1 MIIESNVPQKIIDLY
16 KPYKKQFE
24 SVKHVLQGH
33 TFYLDQRYMPID
45 IIGQGAYGCVIQAI
59 DKLTNKPVAI
69 KKIERTFNHRLFAK
83 RTLRELKILRLIRH
97 DNVVD
102 LKQVLLPPS
111 REEFE
116 DVYMVMDLLEADLSQ
131 VIKSDSVLNDDHMR
145 LFIYQVLR
153 GLKYLHSAGI
163 LHRDLKPRNLLLNRS
178 CDVKICDFGLG
189 RAIAEKIQNN
199 IMMTY
204 YVETRWYR
212 APELLIGYQNYNS
225 AVDIWSVG
233 CILAEMILRRP
244 FLRGDSTKHQIKV
257 IFELLGTPNEQYI
270 QSFPDLKVQQNL
282 RKIIQEYGHQNGIGL
297 NQIFGHINQ
306 DLLDLLKS
314 LLKFDH
320 RDRLTASQ
328 ALKHSYLQVLHSE
341 EDEPISFPV
350 NPLEF
355 EFEKYELTKEQ
366 LKDMLY
372 EEILLYHF
380 SEFRNQY
387 FQKLQ
392 TGQSLISHIIN
403 NDNAR
408 IIDPNA
414 DDDFEQ

>member
-189 RAIAEKIQNN
+189 RAIAENIQNN

-270 QSFPDLKVQQNL
+270 QSFPDQKVQQNL

-306 DLLDLLKS
+306 DLLDLLKG

-328 ALKHSYLQVLHSE
+328 ALKHSYLQILHSE
-341 EDEPISFPV
+341 EDEPISLPV

-392 TGQSLISHIIN
+392 NGQSLINHIIN
-403 NDNAR
+403 NENAR

>member
-131 VIKSDSVLNDDHMR
+131 VIKSDSILNDDHMR

-189 RAIAEKIQNN
+189 RAIAENIQNN

-306 DLLDLLKS
+306 DLLDLLKG

-320 RDRLTASQ
+320 RVRLTAAQ
-328 ALKHSYLQVLHSE
+328 ALKHSYLQILHSE
-341 EDEPISFPV
+341 EDEPTSLPV

-387 FQKLQ
+387 FQKIQ
-392 TGQSLISHIIN
+392 QGQSLISHIVN
-403 NDNAR
+403 NENAR

>member
-69 KKIERTFNHRLFAK
+69 KKIEKTFNHRLFAK

-131 VIKSDSVLNDDHMR
+131 VIKSDSILNDDHMR

-189 RAIAEKIQNN
+189 RATAENIQNN

-212 APELLIGYQNYNS
+212 APELLIGYQNYNA

-270 QSFPDLKVQQNL
+270 QSFSDLKVQQNL
-282 RKIIQEYGHQNGIGL
+282 RKIIQENGHQNGIGL
-297 NQIFGHINQ
+297 NQIFAHINQ
-306 DLLDLLKS
+306 DLLDLLKG

-320 RDRLTASQ
+320 RVRLTAAQ
-328 ALKHSYLQVLHSE
+328 ALQHSYLQILHSE
-341 EDEPISFPV
+341 EDEPTSLPV

-380 SEFRNQY
+380 SEFRNQH

-392 TGQSLISHIIN
+392 SGQSLIGHIIN
-403 NDNAR
+403 NENAR

>member
-83 RTLRELKILRLIRH
+83 RTLRELKILRLIKH

-131 VIKSDSVLNDDHMR
+131 VIKSDSILNDDHMR

-189 RAIAEKIQNN
+189 RAIAENIQNN

-212 APELLIGYQNYNS
+212 APELLIGYQNYSS

-306 DLLDLLKS
+306 DLLDLLKG

-320 RDRLTASQ
+320 RDRLTAAQ
-328 ALKHSYLQVLHSE
+328 ALKHSFLQILHSE
-341 EDEPISFPV
+341 EDEPTSLPV
-350 NPLEF
+350 NHLEF

-392 TGQSLISHIIN
+392 SGQSLISHIVN
-403 NDNAR
+403 NENAR

>member
-24 SVKHVLQGH
+24 SAKHVLQGH

-131 VIKSDSVLNDDHMR
+131 VIKSDSILNDDHMR

-189 RAIAEKIQNN
+189 RAIAENIQNN

-306 DLLDLLKS
+306 DLLDLLKG

-320 RDRLTASQ
+320 RDRLTAAQ
-328 ALKHSYLQVLHSE
+328 ALKHSFLQILHSE
-341 EDEPISFPV
+341 EDEPISLPV

-392 TGQSLISHIIN
+392 SGQSLISHIVN
-403 NDNAR
+403 NENAR

>member
-24 SVKHVLQGH
+24 SAKHVLQGH

-131 VIKSDSVLNDDHMR
+131 VIKSDSILNDDHMR

-189 RAIAEKIQNN
+189 RAIAENIQNN

-306 DLLDLLKS
+306 DLLDLLKG

-320 RDRLTASQ
+320 RDRLTAVQ
-328 ALKHSYLQVLHSE
+328 ALKHSFLQILHSE
-341 EDEPISFPV
+341 EDEPISLPV

-392 TGQSLISHIIN
+392 SGQSLISHIVN
-403 NDNAR
+403 NENAR